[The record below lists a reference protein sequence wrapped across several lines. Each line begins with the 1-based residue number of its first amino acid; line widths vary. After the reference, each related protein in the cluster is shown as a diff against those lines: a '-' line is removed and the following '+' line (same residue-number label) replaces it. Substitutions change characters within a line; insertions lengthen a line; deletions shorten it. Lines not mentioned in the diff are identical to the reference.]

1 MDECVARR
9 NVQPLY
15 HLQLLFFRDS
25 KFPGPPSGRPED
37 VAAFT
42 DVKHFI
48 NKMRVAHLLPWQ
60 LYSP

>member
-25 KFPGPPSGRPED
+25 KFPGPPYGRLL
-37 VAAFT
+37 AAP
-42 DVKHFI
+42 
-48 NKMRVAHLLPWQ
+48 KMWRRLPT
-60 LYSP
+60 